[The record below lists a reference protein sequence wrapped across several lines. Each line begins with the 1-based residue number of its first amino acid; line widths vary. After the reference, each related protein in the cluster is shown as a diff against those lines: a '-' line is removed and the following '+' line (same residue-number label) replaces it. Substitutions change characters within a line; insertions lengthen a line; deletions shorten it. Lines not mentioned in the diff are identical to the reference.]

1 MSKLRQARE
10 FAVRYHASQRY
21 GEHPYVYHLDQVVE
35 ILQPYG
41 ETAQIVGY
49 LHDVVEDTV
58 ATPQVV
64 QAEFGQLVAEC
75 VSVLTDEPG
84 VDRRERK
91 RLTYQKMA
99 AVQGEL
105 ELALI
110 VKTADRLANT
120 RSCVDS
126 AMVHRL
132 ATYRCEF
139 DAFRQSAFRPGLCDE
154 LWAQLMVLSR

>member
-35 ILQPYG
+35 ILEPYG
-41 ETAQIVGY
+41 ELAQIIGY
-49 LHDVVEDTV
+49 LHDVIEDTV
-58 ATPQVV
+58 ATSELV
-64 QAEFGQLVAEC
+64 QTEFGQLVATC
-75 VSVLTDEPG
+75 VSLLTDEPG
-84 VDRRERK
+84 ASRRERK
-91 RLTYQKMA
+91 QRTCQKMA

-120 RSCVDS
+120 RSCVENDM
-126 AMVHRL
+126 AHRL
-132 ATYRCEF
+132 GIYRDEF
-139 DAFRQSAFRPGLCDE
+139 EAFRRSAFRPGLCDE
-154 LWAQLMVLSR
+154 LWAQLTLLSR